1 MRVFF
6 FKGRAS
12 RMEIDF
18 SDRPTPVLIS
28 SRASREAHCSARDTA
43 GVRGSDIAIEP
54 REFEATLDAMRL

>member
-1 MRVFF
+1 
-6 FKGRAS
+6 
-12 RMEIDF
+12 MEIDF